1 MQNKNSEERR
11 PDDKRKK
18 RGESM
23 RQRKKRMFLL
33 LMLLL
38 TIGSVAAAQTSS
50 ADENSA
56 ATSDVTARP
65 EEKQERIATDRP
77 SGTETDAVP
86 EKNGPEAETESET
99 PGKTEAGERTT
110 VLTVVA
116 ITGNELTYY
125 EEETEPEEE
134 TETEAKTETKAKTE
148 AEAKTEAKTETK
160 AKTETEAKTETMT
173 ETETNTEAGGE
184 TEDAPPGARQSSDM
198 PDVPQLPEGAAPDF
212 LQKGDTPSG
221 NAPSQPPISEGAPTD
236 LIQNAAGI
244 TTKTVCLP
252 VPVVVHTDDS
262 DRTFSIL
269 EAGDQLQATIIT
281 DEAGN
286 ETITELWL
294 LGTSEES

>member
-1 MQNKNSEERR
+1 
-11 PDDKRKK
+11 
-18 RGESM
+18 M

-56 ATSDVTARP
+56 ATLDVTARP
-65 EEKQERIATDRP
+65 EEKQESIATDRP

-99 PGKTEAGERTT
+99 PGKTEAGERTA
-110 VLTVVA
+110 VLSIVS

-125 EEETEPEEE
+125 EEEAEPEEKAE
-134 TETEAKTETKAKTE
+134 TETKTETEAKTEIE
-148 AEAKTEAKTETK
+148 
-160 AKTETEAKTETMT
+160 AKTETEAKTEIKTKT
-173 ETETNTEAGGE
+173 EGE
-184 TEDAPPGARQSSDM
+184 TEAAPPGARQSSAM

-212 LQKGDTPSG
+212 SQKGDTPSG

-236 LIQNAAGI
+236 LIQNATGI

-252 VPVVVHTDDS
+252 VPVVVHTDDG